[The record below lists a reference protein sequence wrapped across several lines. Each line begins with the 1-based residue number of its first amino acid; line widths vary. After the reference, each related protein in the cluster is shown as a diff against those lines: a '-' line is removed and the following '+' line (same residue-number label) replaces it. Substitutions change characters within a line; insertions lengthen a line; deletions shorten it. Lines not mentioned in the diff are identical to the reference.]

1 MLIWDAHAGFELNS
15 FHDLETLSVWKSAG
29 VNFLSV
35 NVGYDV
41 NTWFQ
46 TVRALSLAR
55 EWVGKTEGYQLVRN
69 VIEIDEANEAGDM
82 AIAFDVEGMNAL
94 DGSLEMV
101 SFYYDLGV
109 RQMLFAYNINN
120 LSLIHI

>member
-46 TVRALSLAR
+46 TV
-55 EWVGKTEGYQLVRN
+55 
-69 VIEIDEANEAGDM
+69 
-82 AIAFDVEGMNAL
+82 
-94 DGSLEMV
+94 
-101 SFYYDLGV
+101 
-109 RQMLFAYNINN
+109 
-120 LSLIHI
+120 